1 MIRWITRIFIG
12 LCLACFFV
20 LALTNL
26 WVYTSTSGQIHED
39 IDSIPFAPV
48 GIVLGTSP
56 LTVYGTPNPYFESR
70 MEAAVALFR
79 GKKIRHIL
87 VSGDNGGKYYN
98 EPLRMQQALL
108 DAGIPE
114 TAITID
120 NKGFRTLDSMIRCS
134 EVFNQD
140 QVTVITQSFHA
151 HRALFIGNHL
161 EMDVQAFA
169 ANKVAAGRAKV
180 TIREYFARSLAV
192 WDLYFAGN
200 GEKYSGKTETL

>member
-1 MIRWITRIFIG
+1 MIRRIARLFIG
-12 LCLACFFV
+12 LCLFCLLI

-39 IDSIPFAPV
+39 IDSVPFAPV

-79 GKKIRHIL
+79 KNKISHIL
-87 VSGDNGGKYYN
+87 VSGDNGGRYYN
-98 EPLRMQQALL
+98 EPLKMQQALL

-114 TAITID
+114 KAITID

-134 EVFNQD
+134 EVFKQD

-161 EMDVQAFA
+161 NMDVQAFA

-200 GEKYSGKTETL
+200 GEKYSGNKETL